1 MCTMEI
7 ETSRNLLLQSIMIY
21 WNENL
26 LAKEMNNVRFVFIK
40 ISDYRSWF
48 VSSVICEKQEEITNN
63 ATMKMKHIVIKQK
76 KSKVSYSI
84 FLKETRDANFI

>member
-1 MCTMEI
+1 MEI

-40 ISDYRSWF
+40 INDYQSWF

-63 ATMKMKHIVIKQK
+63 ATMKMKPIVIKQK